1 MDAGTKEAMI
11 GYIADVHAALHLLAV
26 EVLRDAEPDAIFHA
40 VELVEDEVRYLS
52 Q

>member
-1 MDAGTKEAMI
+1 MDVGEKDAMI

-26 EVLRDAEPDAIFHA
+26 EVLRDADPNAIFHA
-40 VELVEDEVRYLS
+40 VELVEDEVKYLS